1 MRKVDGEALGIVDF
15 SPEGS
20 GRFKPRGIGVGL
32 VIGLLGVRKL
42 EGWKVGVIDWKIIR
56 FENWK
61 IGFVFEGLEFG
72 RFRGKGG

>member
-1 MRKVDGEALGIVDF
+1 M
-15 SPEGS
+15 
-20 GRFKPRGIGVGL
+20 GL

-72 RFRGKGG
+72 RFRGGLFFCYWLIEPRGVGVGLENWVNG